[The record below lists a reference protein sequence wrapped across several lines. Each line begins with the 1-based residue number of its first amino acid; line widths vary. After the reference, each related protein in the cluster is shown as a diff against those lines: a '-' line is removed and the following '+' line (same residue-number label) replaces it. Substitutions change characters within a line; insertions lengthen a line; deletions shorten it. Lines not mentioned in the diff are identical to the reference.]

1 VHRLGLGPMHRNDI
15 VRRGLRAI
23 PRSIWALGFVS
34 LLMDTSSELIQSLL
48 PVFLVSTLGAS
59 MVSVGVIEGVAEAT
73 ALITKIF
80 SGTLSDYL
88 GKRKLL
94 TVIGYGLAALTKP
107 LFPLAASV
115 EWVVTAR
122 VLDRLGKGIR
132 GAPRDAL
139 VGDLAPPHLRGA
151 CYGLRQSLDTVGAF
165 TGPLLAMGLMVLL
178 AQQLRSA
185 FWFAVVPACLAVLLL
200 VVGVREP
207 PTEQSAAGNRTPL
220 RAANFRQLGAA
231 YWHVVLLASLLGM
244 ARFSE
249 AFLILRA
256 HTVGVSLVLVPLVL
270 VVMNVAYAAS
280 AYPAGYLSD
289 RLDRRYILA
298 VGCAVLLGSE
308 IVLGVATMPMHV
320 MVGVGFW
327 GLHMG
332 FTHGLLAALVTDTA
346 PASLR
351 GTAFGIF
358 NLVGG
363 IAALAASVLAGWLWD
378 HYGPPATF
386 AVGAVFSAVAL
397 GRLLLTHQRG
407 PAA

>member
-289 RLDRRYILA
+289 RLDRRYVLA

-308 IVLGVATMPMHV
+308 IVLGVATMPV
-320 MVGVGFW
+320 QIMVGVGLW

-351 GTAFGIF
+351 GTAFGVF

-386 AVGAVFSAVAL
+386 AVGAGFSAVAL
-397 GRLLLTHQRG
+397 GALLLTHQRG

>member
-1 VHRLGLGPMHRNDI
+1 MHRNGS
-15 VRRGLRAI
+15 VAQGGLRVI
-23 PRSIWALGFVS
+23 PRSIWVLGFVS
-34 LLMDTSSELIQSLL
+34 LLMDTSSELIHSLL
-48 PVFLVSTLGAS
+48 PVFLVSALGAS

-88 GKRKLL
+88 GKRKFLA
-94 TVIGYGLAALTKP
+94 VVGYGLAALTKP
-107 LFPLAASV
+107 LFPLATSV
-115 EWVVTAR
+115 DWVVTAR

-139 VGDLAPPHLRGA
+139 VGDLAPSHLRGA

-165 TGPLLAMGLMVLL
+165 TGPLLAMGLVALL
-178 AQQLRSA
+178 AQRLRSV
-185 FWFAVVPACLAVLLL
+185 FWFAVVPAGLAVVLLI
-200 VVGVREP
+200 VGVQEP
-207 PTEQSAAGNRTPL
+207 PTGRAAAGNRTLL
-220 RAANFRQLGAA
+220 RAANLRQLGTA
-231 YWHVVLLASLLGM
+231 YWSVVLLATLLSM

-270 VVMNVAYAAS
+270 VVMNVTYAAS

-289 RLDRRYILA
+289 HLDRRYVLA
-298 VGCAVLLGSE
+298 VGGAVLLGSE
-308 IVLGVATMPMHV
+308 VVLGVATVPVHV
-320 MVGVGFW
+320 MVGVGLW
-327 GLHMG
+327 GLHLG

-351 GTAFGIF
+351 GTAFGVF

-363 IAALAASVLAGWLWD
+363 LAALAASVLAGWLWD

-386 AVGAVFSAVAL
+386 AVGAGFSVVAL
-397 GRLLLTHQRG
+397 GGLLLARRLD
-407 PAA
+407 PAP